1 MEEALTALLASVAG
15 GRRHWGR
22 APQAAARPYVV
33 LTRITG
39 IRDYHTRD
47 ASGLVES
54 RVQADCYADTYSAA
68 KGIARDV
75 RDAVSGHRAGIFK
88 GIFID
93 SERDLPAAD
102 AGEVNQLFRVSIDLI
117 IHHGELS

>member
-1 MEEALTALLASVAG
+1 M
-15 GRRHWGR
+15 
-22 APQAAARPYVV
+22 
-33 LTRITG
+33 
-39 IRDYHTRD
+39 
-47 ASGLVES
+47 
-54 RVQADCYADTYSAA
+54 
-68 KGIARDV
+68 
-75 RDAVSGHRAGIFK
+75 SGHRAGIFK